1 MQHQNH
7 QQPMQNMS
15 LHNIPPQP
23 RGPQL
28 HAPTSISPL
37 PVAQFSEVPTV
48 QDLVVILSQKYI

>member
-15 LHNIPPQP
+15 LHNLPPQA

-28 HAPTSISPL
+28 HAPTSISP

-48 QDLVVILSQKYI
+48 QDLVVTLSQKYII